1 MISLK
6 ERLTDI
12 LIKNKLI
19 TEEQLNE
26 AIEAQKKKG
35 GKLRDIIVELNFVKE
50 GDLIS
55 ALSEGLD
62 FPLIDLKRL
71 KIDPEIVKIIPIE
84 VSRHYQIV
92 PISKMGDT
100 VTLAMVDP
108 LNIFAIDHVEKL
120 TGYKINPIIASLQDI
135 VQTVE
140 VSYPDLAKDMLNS
153 LVKEM
158 SDTSI
163 ELIREEAEHTPT
175 DQELG
180 KLSQD
185 APVIKIT
192 NILLEEAV
200 KKKASDI
207 LIEPFERKLRI
218 RYRVDGILQ
227 ITEAPPKR
235 MHASVVSRI
244 KVVSELDIAEHRLPQ
259 DGRFKARVAGRE
271 VDFRVSIL
279 PSSFGEK
286 VAIRILDKSQAMLNL
301 EQLGFSR
308 DILDKLEKVSRL
320 PHGMIL
326 VCGPTGSGKTTTLY
340 SVLKSVDAPEK
351 NIVTVEDPVEYQLE
365 GINQVT
371 VRQEIGLT
379 FASALRSIL
388 RQDPNIIMIGE
399 IRDFPTMDIAI
410 KSALTGHLVLST
422 LHTTT
427 ASGSIIRLVNMGVE
441 PYLINSSVVCIAAQR
456 LIRKICT
463 HCKEEYEVDDEILR
477 TLRIKIEGKQKPKFF
492 RGKGCNRCFNFGYS
506 GRLGIAELLL
516 LSPKVRE
523 LILNRAQEH
532 MIKQQARQEGMRTLR
547 EEGMSA
553 ALRGFTTLEE
563 VVRVTA
569 PDEN

>member
-26 AIEAQKKKG
+26 AIEVQKKKG

-50 GDLIS
+50 SDLIS

-100 VTLAMVDP
+100 VTLAMADP

-140 VSYPDLAKDMLNS
+140 ISYPDLAKDMLNS

-163 ELIREEAEHTPT
+163 ELIKEDAESAPS

-180 KLSQD
+180 RLSQD

-192 NILLEEAV
+192 NMLLEEAV

-207 LIEPFERKLRI
+207 LIEPFEKKLRI
-218 RYRVDGILQ
+218 RYRVDGVLQ

-235 MHASVVSRI
+235 MHASIVSRI

-259 DGRFKARVAGRE
+259 DGRFKARVAGKE

-301 EQLGFSR
+301 EQLGFSQ
-308 DILDKLEKVSRL
+308 DIITKIEKVSRL

-340 SVLKSVDAPEK
+340 SVLKSVDAPDK

-379 FASALRSIL
+379 FASSLRSIL

-399 IRDFPTMDIAI
+399 IRDFPTLDIAI

-441 PYLINSSVVCIAAQR
+441 PYLINSSVVCIVAQR
-456 LIRKICT
+456 LIRRICT
-463 HCKEEYEVDDEILR
+463 HCKEEHEVDEDILR
-477 TLRIKIEGKQKPKFF
+477 TLRIKLEGKQKAKFF
-492 RGKGCNRCFNFGYS
+492 RGKGCSRCFNFGYS

-516 LSPKVRE
+516 LTPKVRE
-523 LILNRAQEH
+523 LILSRAQEH
-532 MIKQQARQEGMRTLR
+532 LIKQQARQEGMRTLR

-553 ALRGFTTLEE
+553 VVRGLTTLEE